1 MKTNDLIDFLAREP
15 APPPGRDIV
24 RRRFSLGILAGMA
37 ASSLLM
43 AGLLGL
49 RPDLAQVIHDPMFW
63 VRLAFPVAVGAASLA
78 VTVRLSRPGDRVG
91 GGRWFALGLPILLA
105 WGLAAVMLA
114 EVPAGARVA
123 LMLGHTWK
131 VCSTL
136 IAVLS
141 IPSIVAVFWAVRG
154 MAPVRLRL
162 AGGAAGLLAGAMAA
176 TSYCLHCP
184 EMAPPFWAAWY
195 LLGMFIAGGLGA
207 LAGPRWL
214 RW

>member
-1 MKTNDLIDFLAREP
+1 MKTDDLIDFLAREP
-15 APPPGRDIV
+15 SPPPGGQIA
-24 RRRFSLGILAGMA
+24 RRRFSLGILGGMSV
-37 ASSLLM
+37 SSLLM

-49 RPDLAQVIHDPMFW
+49 RPDLAQVIQLPMFW
-63 VRLAFPVAVGAASLA
+63 VRLAFPLAIGAAALV
-78 VTVRLSRPGDRVG
+78 VTVRLSRPGTRVG
-91 GGRWFALGLPILLA
+91 VSGWLGVALPILVA
-105 WGLAAVMLA
+105 WGLAAVVLA
-114 EVPAGARVA
+114 EAPSGERAA

-136 IAVLS
+136 IAILS
-141 IPSIVAVFWAVRG
+141 LPSIAAVFWAVRG

-162 AGGAAGLLAGAMAA
+162 AGAAAGLLAGAMAA

-195 LLGMFIAGGLGA
+195 LLGMVVAGGLGA

>member
-1 MKTNDLIDFLAREP
+1 MKTDDFIDFLAREP
-15 APPPGRDIV
+15 SPPPGRQIA
-24 RRRFSLGILAGMA
+24 RRRFSLGILAGMGT
-37 ASSLLM
+37 SSLLM
-43 AGLLGL
+43 AALLGL

-63 VRLAFPVAVGAASLA
+63 VRMAFPIAIGVAALV
-78 VTVRLSRPGDRVG
+78 VTVRLSRPGVRVG
-91 GGRWFALGLPILLA
+91 AGGWASVALPVIVA
-105 WGLAAVMLA
+105 WALAAIVL
-114 EVPAGARVA
+114 AGAPEGQRGA

-136 IAVLS
+136 IALLS
-141 IPSIVAVFWAVRG
+141 LPSIVAVFWAVRG

-162 AGGAAGLLAGAMAA
+162 AGAAAGLLAGAMAA

-184 EMAPPFWAAWY
+184 EMAPPFWALWY
-195 LLGMFIAGGLGA
+195 LLGMVVAGALGA